1 MDNNTKKNKNINI
14 FKKYL
19 NNNKKL
25 KSWAK
30 PKIYSYVG
38 KKYFPPVSKEWI
50 NSVYTFNNNNIKN
63 LPIYDININSLIK
76 NYFDLYLN
84 PKLIFKKR
92 KVHKHKYLS
101 LNKIY
106 VSKAEI
112 KHTNNKAI
120 LTVYVYNR
128 EKISLLKKIRAIKKT
143 FFKKLNIL
151 KIINKSYFKGTK
163 FIFNKKIKEL
173 LYNDLVVIRKLFF
186 RYKLKLNFN
195 KYKFEETLLFILNN
209 LIIKIYNKKVEFNIV
224 NMKSIFLNS
233 DIFTKLLT
241 LKIQNPEISPP
252 LLIKTFLN
260 KVVLPKVNRAM
271 ERSRII
277 KSVDF
282 NLIENKFKNL
292 YINSKLKNK
301 NLSKLLNN
309 LYYNVMFNRN
319 YTNIYKIIFDSIN
332 YKNLGGIRLEING
345 RLSKRNRADKSVYIM
360 KWKGGLKNIDS
371 SYKGLSSINMRGYVE
386 PNLDYSIITSKRHVG
401 AFAVKG
407 WIGGK

>member
-1 MDNNTKKNKNINI
+1 MDNNTKKNINI
-14 FKKYL
+14 FNKYL
-19 NNNKKL
+19 NNNNKL
-25 KSWAK
+25 KSLK
-30 PKIYSYVG
+30 VYSYVG

-128 EKISLLKKIRAIKKT
+128 EKISLLKKIKAIKKT

-151 KIINKSYFKGTK
+151 KIIKSKSYFKGTK
-163 FIFNKKIKEL
+163 LIFNKKIKEL
-173 LYNDLVVIRKLFF
+173 LYNDLIVIRKLFF
-186 RYKLKLNFN
+186 RYKLRLNFN

-241 LKIQNPEISPP
+241 LKIQNPRVSPP

-260 KVVLPKVNRAM
+260 KVVLPKVNKTM

-292 YINSKLKNK
+292 YINSKLKKK
-301 NLSKLLNN
+301 NLSELLNN
-309 LYYNVMFNRN
+309 LYYNVILNKN
-319 YTNIYKIIFDSIN
+319 YTNIYKIIFDSIK
-332 YKNLGGIRLEING
+332 YKNIGGIRLEING
-345 RLSKRNRADKSVYIM
+345 RLTKRNRADKSVYIM

-401 AFAVKG
+401 SFAVKG